1 MIGRRV
7 FVKRT
12 SLQRIIVRPPHDDE
26 CAVPTLASLSSKG
39 LAHPVVGGR
48 WTLNMRLAPNSNP
61 PNRHFSWDST
71 VWVKFQRH
79 A

>member
-1 MIGRRV
+1 MML
-7 FVKRT
+7 
-12 SLQRIIVRPPHDDE
+12 SVRSQLSP
-26 CAVPTLASLSSKG
+26 LSLSSKG
-39 LAHPVVGGR
+39 LAHPVVGVR
-48 WTLNMRLAPNSNP
+48 WTLNMRLGPNSNP